1 MSKRKVKAKKV
12 EPLPL
17 VKEEPSVTQA
27 AETVESVGGGV
38 PPEAMPST
46 TLPLETTTVLHDST
60 SVPIDPCK
68 DVLKKLYDAAPK
80 PLTVHWARKDVAEF
94 RREYEAFYARLG
106 ELAK

>member
-27 AETVESVGGGV
+27 AETLEPKAGGV
-38 PPEAMPST
+38 PPSAMDQLT
-46 TLPLETTTVLHDST
+46 THPDYTSPPTMTVETF
-60 SVPIDPCK
+60 DPCK
-68 DVLKKLYDAAPK
+68 AILIRLYEAAPK